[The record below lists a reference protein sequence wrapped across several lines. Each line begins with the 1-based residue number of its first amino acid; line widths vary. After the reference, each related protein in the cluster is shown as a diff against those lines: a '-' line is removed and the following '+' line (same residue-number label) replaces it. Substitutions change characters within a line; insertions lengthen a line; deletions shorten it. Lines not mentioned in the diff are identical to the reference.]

1 MVNEEAKQVSAA
13 ESERLAGIISELSV
27 GEVKCDKCGKAI
39 RHLGRYC
46 LNTRECY
53 HCKTIFNTIAELNG
67 HFIEKHSPDPTRGTR
82 YCLECSRKAG
92 FLRTVHNKKTGEIF
106 QAMLVLRDEE
116 LIPEA
121 DEKQEKAGKA
131 VKAGKIG
138 KEEKEENRR
147 VVFSL

>member
-67 HFIEKHSPDPTRGTR
+67 HFIEKHSPDPTGVPGIASNAAVKLVSCEPSTTR
-82 YCLECSRKAG
+82 
-92 FLRTVHNKKTGEIF
+92 
-106 QAMLVLRDEE
+106 
-116 LIPEA
+116 
-121 DEKQEKAGKA
+121 KQEKSS
-131 VKAGKIG
+131 
-138 KEEKEENRR
+138 RQCL
-147 VVFSL
+147 F